1 MSDGGVSQEFTRAQ
15 VLAMEL
21 AAARAWP
28 AVGTVDI
35 DGWTCRCSG
44 GGTRR
49 ANSVLPLTFAGA
61 DADVAIARV
70 EALYAARG
78 QRAYFQVSAIAAPA
92 DLDDRLA
99 RRGYAFEEPVLL
111 LAKNLTGGDA
121 SPTMA
126 DVEVS
131 AAPSA
136 EWLAI
141 YAASIDAARRDALAA
156 TLARVPDK
164 RGFFVVRRDGLAL
177 ASALCVI
184 SPDGIA
190 IVECVA
196 TDAARRRSGAAQLA
210 MTALESWAATNGA
223 GAAALQVVETN
234 TAARALYDGRGYRL
248 AGRYHYRW
256 REVQTV
262 GRRP

>member
-1 MSDGGVSQEFTRAQ
+1 
-15 VLAMEL
+15 MEL

-28 AVGTVDI
+28 AVATVDI

-70 EALYAARG
+70 EALYTARG

-111 LAKNLTGGDA
+111 LAKDLIRGAALKTDE
-121 SPTMA
+121 
-126 DVEVS
+126 VEVS
-131 AAPSA
+131 AEPSA
-136 EWLAI
+136 AWLEV
-141 YAASIDAARRDALAA
+141 YAATIDAARRDALAA

-164 RGFFVVRRDGLAL
+164 RGFLVVRRDGLAL

-184 SPDGIA
+184 SPDGVA

-196 TDAARRRSGAAQLA
+196 TDAARRRSGAAQLV

-223 GAAALQVVETN
+223 GIAALQVVETN
-234 TAARALYDGRGYRL
+234 TAARALYDGRGYRP

-256 REVQTV
+256 REVQAV